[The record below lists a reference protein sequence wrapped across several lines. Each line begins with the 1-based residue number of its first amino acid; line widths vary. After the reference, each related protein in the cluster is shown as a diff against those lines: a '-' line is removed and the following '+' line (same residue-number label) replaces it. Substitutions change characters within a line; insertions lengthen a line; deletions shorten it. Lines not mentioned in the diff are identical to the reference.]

1 MEKGGSPP
9 AKAPQATPER
19 RGRGAS
25 LILIV
30 VASILAFVAVLSI
43 WANRQLLETDN
54 WVETSGALLENDDI
68 KDAVADFLVEA
79 VFSNVDVKG
88 ELERKLP
95 PQTRPLAG
103 PASGALRALGGQA
116 ARAAL
121 DRPKVQELWENAN
134 RLAHEQFITVVEG
147 GGENI
152 STEGGVVTLNL
163 IGIAER
169 VGEQTGID
177 VADKIPPEDAQI
189 EILQSDELAA
199 AQDAVS
205 LLRDVAIVLTLLVLG
220 LDALAIYLAKG
231 WRREALRAVG
241 FGFVA
246 VGIAILVARS
256 IAGNVVVDALA
267 STESV
272 RPAAEAAWSIGTS
285 LLSEGGVAMI
295 FYGVFIVIGAWLAG
309 PTALATGLRRA
320 LAPAFHQRWIAYGGL
335 ALIVVLLFWWA
346 PTDGFRRLVPSLL
359 LIALLLAGAEVLRR
373 QTIREFPGETWDQAS
388 ARWRELFASM
398 RGRVGEAVPR
408 GGGAGGADDRVAQ
421 LERLG
426 KLRDSGVLDE
436 EEFAAEKKRLL
447 GS

>member
-1 MEKGGSPP
+1 LEKG
-9 AKAPQATPER
+9 APQRGSKEGGNER
-19 RGRGAS
+19 RARVAARV
-25 LILIV
+25 LIV
-30 VASILAFVAVLSI
+30 LASVLAFVAVLAI

-54 WVETSGALLENDDI
+54 WVETSSALLEDDDI

-88 ELERKLP
+88 ELESKLP

-103 PASGALRALGGQA
+103 PISGALRGLGGQA

-169 VGEQTGID
+169 VGEQTGIN

-189 EILQSDELAA
+189 EILQSDQLAA

-205 LLRDVAIVLTLLVLG
+205 LLRDVAIVLTILVLG
-220 LDALAIYLAKG
+220 LYALAIYLAKG

-241 FGFVA
+241 IGFVA
-246 VGIAILVARS
+246 VGIAVLVARS

-309 PTALATGLRRA
+309 PTALASGLRRA
-320 LAPAFHQRWIAYGGL
+320 LAPAFHQRWIAYAGL

-346 PTDGFRRLVPSLL
+346 PTEGFRRLVPSLI
-359 LIALLLAGAEVLRR
+359 LIALLVAGTEVLRR

-398 RGRVGEAVPR
+398 RGRVGEAVP
-408 GGGAGGADDRVAQ
+408 GAAAAPAEDRVAQ

-436 EEFAAEKKRLL
+436 EEFAAEKQRLL
-447 GS
+447 GA

>member
-9 AKAPQATPER
+9 AEAPQATPER
-19 RGRGAS
+19 RARRAS
-25 LILIV
+25 LALIV
-30 VASILAFVAVLSI
+30 VASVLAFVGVISI

-54 WVETSGALLENDDI
+54 WVETSGELLDDDDI

-79 VFSNVDVKG
+79 VFSNVDVEG

-147 GGENI
+147 GGENV

-163 IGIAER
+163 AGIAER
-169 VGEQTGID
+169 VGEQTGIN
-177 VADKIPPEDAQI
+177 VADKIPPDAAQI
-189 EILQSDELAA
+189 EVLQSDELAA
-199 AQDAVS
+199 AQDAVK
-205 LLRDVAIVLTLLVLG
+205 LLRDVAIVLTILVLG
-220 LDALAIYLAKG
+220 LYALAIYLAKG

-246 VGIAILVARS
+246 VGIAILVVRN

-272 RPAAEAAWSIGTS
+272 RPAAEATWSIGTS
-285 LLSEGGVAMI
+285 LLSEGGAAMI

-309 PTALATGLRRA
+309 RTALATGLRRA
-320 LAPAFHQRWIAYGGL
+320 LAPAFHQRWVAYAGL

-346 PTDGFRRLVPSLL
+346 PTDGFRRLVPSLI

-398 RGRVGEAVPR
+398 RGRVSDAVPG
-408 GGGAGGADDRVAQ
+408 GGGAGRADDRVAQ